1 MLNRLT
7 EVRLHVVVY
16 LGYLPY
22 LIGQDEKAQC
32 HCTVKA
38 LHAHKVENCNKWFI
52 YLFCMRIYAYRLYSL
67 GYLSCALMVI
77 TLTLHLLYLP
87 TLVTV
92 LKCLKEWHNCHIY
105 ITKLA

>member
-38 LHAHKVENCNKWFI
+38 LHAHKVENCNKWF
-52 YLFCMRIYAYRLYSL
+52 LFILHAYICIQTIFFGVFELCFNGNYPNTSF
-67 GYLSCALMVI
+67 VI
-77 TLTLHLLYLP
+77 FT
-87 TLVTV
+87 
-92 LKCLKEWHNCHIY
+92 HIGNS
-105 ITKLA
+105 A